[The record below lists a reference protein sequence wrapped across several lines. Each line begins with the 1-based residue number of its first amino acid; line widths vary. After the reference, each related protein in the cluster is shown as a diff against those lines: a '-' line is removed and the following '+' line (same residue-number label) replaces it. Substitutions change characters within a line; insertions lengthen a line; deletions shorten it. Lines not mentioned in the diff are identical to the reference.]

1 MNSMAQDETT
11 EEETQTDIIEDISG
25 IMDCLM
31 NGKWGLTEVKDIPL
45 SGEWSKLINNV
56 PIAVNVCIDHDCSQ
70 KIKKSLWNVSP
81 LTPDIVRNRRINL
94 NEFGREVNE
103 VLGKK
108 ALAAVAGVVGLR
120 TNEAAALIGSIAL
133 YIAVNSTII
142 ATQIE
147 LFEDGNGVCFH
158 KGPLPWPF
166 PVKIGPVLF
175 DIPVIVTQRD
185 LEEAPVIELP
195 ETIEK

>member
-1 MNSMAQDETT
+1 MAQNDTI
-11 EEETQTDIIEDISG
+11 EEETRSDIIEDLRG
-25 IMDCLM
+25 IMDCLIK
-31 NGKWGLTEVKDIPL
+31 GKWGLTEVKDIPL

-56 PIAVNVCIDHDCSQ
+56 PIAVNVCVDHDCAL
-70 KIKKSLWNVSP
+70 KIKKNLWNVSP
-81 LTPDIVRNRRINL
+81 LTPDIIRNRRINFS
-94 NEFGREVNE
+94 EFGREVNE
-103 VLGKK
+103 VLGKQ
-108 ALAAVAGVVGLR
+108 ALTAVAGVVGLR

-166 PVKIGPVLF
+166 PIKMGPFLL
-175 DIPVIVTQRD
+175 DIPVIVTQRS
-185 LEEAPVIELP
+185 LEEAPVVEPP
-195 ETIEK
+195 ETIEE